1 MSLAELQALDA
12 RHVIGTYARQ
22 PLEVV
27 RGDGAHVW
35 DAGGTAYLDLLCG
48 ISVTNLG
55 HCHPAVV
62 AAVREQAGL
71 LLHASNLFY
80 TEPGLR
86 LAERLATSS
95 LGGKVFFCNSGAEA
109 NEAALKLAR
118 RHRERGEIVS
128 VTGGFH
134 GRTFGAL
141 SATAQESKQAPFAPL
156 VPGFR
161 AVAPTAEAIRAAV
174 TDRTAAVLLEPI
186 QGEGGVH
193 PLGEDVLRAARDAC
207 DAHGAALIFDEVQTG
222 MGRTGSLWAYEQTGV
237 VPDAMTVAK
246 ALGGGLPIGALV
258 TGERLADVLRPGDH
272 GSTFAGG
279 PLVARAALAALE
291 ATDDP
296 ALLARVRD
304 LGERLRER
312 IATLPGVTSVRG
324 RGLMLGFDLDPALA
338 GGAPDVVLRLLAEQR
353 VIANATGPATVRLL
367 PPLTLTDAEADAA
380 LAALAAVLG
389 A

>member
-27 RGDGAHVW
+27 RGEGARVW
-35 DAGGTAYLDLLCG
+35 DADGTAYLDLLCG

-55 HCHPAVV
+55 HGHPAVV

-161 AVAPTAEAIRAAV
+161 AVAPTAEAITGAV
-174 TDRTAAVLLEPI
+174 GERTAAVLLEPI

-222 MGRTGSLWAYEQTGV
+222 MGRTGSLWAFEQTGV
-237 VPDAMTVAK
+237 VPDVMTVA
-246 ALGGGLPIGALV
+246 
-258 TGERLADVLRPGDH
+258 
-272 GSTFAGG
+272 
-279 PLVARAALAALE
+279 
-291 ATDDP
+291 
-296 ALLARVRD
+296 
-304 LGERLRER
+304 
-312 IATLPGVTSVRG
+312 
-324 RGLMLGFDLDPALA
+324 
-338 GGAPDVVLRLLAEQR
+338 
-353 VIANATGPATVRLL
+353 
-367 PPLTLTDAEADAA
+367 
-380 LAALAAVLG
+380 
-389 A
+389 

>member
-27 RGDGAHVW
+27 RGEGARVW
-35 DAGGTAYLDLLCG
+35 DADGTAYLDLLCG

-55 HCHPAVV
+55 HGHPAVV

-141 SATAQESKQAPFAPL
+141 SATAQESKQA
-156 VPGFR
+156 
-161 AVAPTAEAIRAAV
+161 
-174 TDRTAAVLLEPI
+174 
-186 QGEGGVH
+186 
-193 PLGEDVLRAARDAC
+193 
-207 DAHGAALIFDEVQTG
+207 
-222 MGRTGSLWAYEQTGV
+222 
-237 VPDAMTVAK
+237 
-246 ALGGGLPIGALV
+246 
-258 TGERLADVLRPGDH
+258 
-272 GSTFAGG
+272 
-279 PLVARAALAALE
+279 
-291 ATDDP
+291 
-296 ALLARVRD
+296 
-304 LGERLRER
+304 
-312 IATLPGVTSVRG
+312 
-324 RGLMLGFDLDPALA
+324 
-338 GGAPDVVLRLLAEQR
+338 
-353 VIANATGPATVRLL
+353 
-367 PPLTLTDAEADAA
+367 
-380 LAALAAVLG
+380 
-389 A
+389 